1 MCNFIDYFYG
11 IKIDNNEFD
20 NKNYFFIYKG
30 YLYKLYAID
39 TEIDINLVVNI
50 NKAMVGRTLISKI
63 IVNQL
68 GNYISNYNGVSYILM
83 KIYADNKRRISIND
97 IDYLGNSLYTNKTI
111 SNWGVLW
118 SKKIDY
124 LENLIS
130 QFGKKYPIMVNSFNY
145 FVGMAENAISYFNS
159 IKLTENYSYYISH
172 KVMNIDKVVDCFYN
186 PLNIIFDY
194 KVRDIAEY
202 IKKVFFCI
210 DYDKSKIYNE
220 INKYF
225 SNNKF
230 TITDIR
236 LLIARLLYPSFYFE
250 LYEKILVEGQNEKII
265 LDVVSNIDD
274 YEKYLNGIISYFKKQ
289 YGVDDIKWLGR

>member
-11 IKIDNNEFD
+11 IKIDNIEFD

-30 YLYKLYAID
+30 YLYKLYVID

-159 IKLTENYSYYISH
+159 IKFTENYSYYISH

-202 IKKVFFCI
+202 IKKVFFCG

-250 LYEKILVEGQNEKII
+250 LYEKILVEGKNEKII

>member
-11 IKIDNNEFD
+11 IKIDNIEFD

-30 YLYKLYAID
+30 YLYKLYVID

-68 GNYISNYNGVSYILM
+68 GNYISNYNGVLYILM
-83 KIYADNKRRISIND
+83 RIYADNKRRISIND
-97 IDYLGNSLYTNKTI
+97 IDYLGNSLYTNKI
-111 SNWGVLW
+111 NSNWGVLW

-159 IKLTENYSYYISH
+159 IKFTENYSYYISH

-202 IKKVFFCI
+202 IKKVFFCG

-274 YEKYLNGIISYFKKQ
+274 YEKYLNGIINYFKKQ

>member
-11 IKIDNNEFD
+11 IKIDNIEFD

-83 KIYADNKRRISIND
+83 RIYADNKRRISIND
-97 IDYLGNSLYTNKTI
+97 IDYLGNSLYTNKI
-111 SNWGVLW
+111 NSNWGVLW

-159 IKLTENYSYYISH
+159 INFTENYSYYISH
-172 KVMNIDKVVDCFYN
+172 KVMNIDEVVDCFYN

-202 IKKVFFCI
+202 IKKVFFCV

-250 LYEKILVEGQNEKII
+250 LYEKILVEGKNEKII
-265 LDVVSNIDD
+265 LDVVSNLDD

>member
-11 IKIDNNEFD
+11 IKIDNIEFD

-39 TEIDINLVVNI
+39 NGIDINLVVNI
-50 NKAMVGRTLISKI
+50 NKAMVGRTLISKV

-68 GNYISNYNGVSYILM
+68 GNYISNYNGISYILM
-83 KIYADNKRRISIND
+83 RIYADNNKQISIND
-97 IDYLGNSLYTNKTI
+97 IDYLGNSLYTNKI
-111 SNWGVLW
+111 NSNWGVLW

-159 IKLTENYSYYISH
+159 IKFTENYSYYISH

-230 TITDIR
+230 TKTDIK

-265 LDVVSNIDD
+265 LDVVSNLDD
-274 YEKYLNGIISYFKKQ
+274 YEKYLNGIINYFKKQ

>member
-11 IKIDNNEFD
+11 IKIDNIEFD

-83 KIYADNKRRISIND
+83 RIYADNKRRISIND
-97 IDYLGNSLYTNKTI
+97 IDYLGNSLYTNKI
-111 SNWGVLW
+111 NSNWGVLW

-159 IKLTENYSYYISH
+159 IKLTESYSYYISH

-210 DYDKSKIYNE
+210 DYDKRKIYNE

-250 LYEKILVEGQNEKII
+250 LYEKILVEGKNEKII

>member
-11 IKIDNNEFD
+11 IKIDNIEFD

-39 TEIDINLVVNI
+39 NGIDINLVVNI
-50 NKAMVGRTLISKI
+50 NKAMVGRTLISKV

-68 GNYISNYNGVSYILM
+68 GNYISNYNGISYILM
-83 KIYADNKRRISIND
+83 RIYADNNKQISIND
-97 IDYLGNSLYTNKTI
+97 IDYLGNSLYTNKI
-111 SNWGVLW
+111 NSNWGVLW

-159 IKLTENYSYYISH
+159 IKFTENYSYYISH

-230 TITDIR
+230 TKTDIK

-265 LDVVSNIDD
+265 LDVVSNLDD

>member
-11 IKIDNNEFD
+11 IKIDNIEFD

-83 KIYADNKRRISIND
+83 RIYADNKRRISIND
-97 IDYLGNSLYTNKTI
+97 IDYLGNSLYTNKI
-111 SNWGVLW
+111 NSNWGVLW

-159 IKLTENYSYYISH
+159 INFTENYSYYISH
-172 KVMNIDKVVDCFYN
+172 KVMNIDEVVDCFYN

-202 IKKVFFCI
+202 IKKVFFCV

-250 LYEKILVEGQNEKII
+250 LYEKILVEGKNEKII

>member
-11 IKIDNNEFD
+11 IKIDNIEFD

-30 YLYKLYAID
+30 YLYELYVID

-83 KIYADNKRRISIND
+83 KIYADNKRKISIND
-97 IDYLGNSLYTNKTI
+97 IDYLGNSLYTNKI
-111 SNWGVLW
+111 NSNWGVLW

-159 IKLTENYSYYISH
+159 IKFTENYSYYISH
-172 KVMNIDKVVDCFYN
+172 KVMNIDEVVDCFYN

-202 IKKVFFCI
+202 IKKVFFCV

-250 LYEKILVEGQNEKII
+250 LYEKILVEGKNEKII

>member
-11 IKIDNNEFD
+11 IKIDNIEFD

-30 YLYKLYAID
+30 YLYKLYVID

-83 KIYADNKRRISIND
+83 RIYADNKRRISIND
-97 IDYLGNSLYTNKTI
+97 IDYLGNSLYTNKII

-159 IKLTENYSYYISH
+159 IKFTESYSYYISH
-172 KVMNIDKVVDCFYN
+172 KVINIDEVVDCFYN

-202 IKKVFFCI
+202 IKKVFFCV

-265 LDVVSNIDD
+265 LDIVSNLDD
-274 YEKYLNGIISYFKKQ
+274 YEKYLNGIINYFKKQ

>member
-97 IDYLGNSLYTNKTI
+97 IDYLGNSLYTNKI
-111 SNWGVLW
+111 NSNWGVLW

-159 IKLTENYSYYISH
+159 IKFTENYSYYISH

-202 IKKVFFCI
+202 IKKVFFCV

-250 LYEKILVEGQNEKII
+250 LYEKILVEGKNEKII

-274 YEKYLNGIISYFKKQ
+274 YEKYLNGIINYFKKQ